1 MNFFP
6 GIVEDNN
13 DPLKIGRCK
22 VRVIGLYDSLKLS
35 ELPWLQCVHPVN
47 YDVVKPPKLGS
58 QVICMGMD
66 QNNQT
71 LLIYGIVPGINDL
84 TNTPDSPRLTRSEE
98 LNQTIVQTK
107 SDSRLES
114 VGSSEWNEPDP
125 NENYGTVYPNNRVIE
140 SEAGHVI
147 EIDDSSGRERIQI
160 YHKSGSYL
168 EMLADGSIIIKSV
181 GDNYRIISG
190 TEYVSADT
198 QVINTGTTTIEV
210 DGECK
215 VKAETVDVD
224 ATTVDVKASTVN
236 IEGSSGTIKGLRCQF
251 TDNPNHYFG

>member
-58 QVICMGMD
+58 QVICMAMD

-71 LLIYGIVPGINDL
+71 LLIHGIIPGINDL

-98 LNQTIVQTK
+98 LDQTIVQTK
-107 SDSRLES
+107 SNSRLED
-114 VGSSEWNEPDP
+114 VGSGEWNEPDP
-125 NENYGTVYPNNRVIE
+125 NENYGTIYPNNRVIE

-147 EIDDSSGRERIQI
+147 EIDDSTGKERIQI

-168 EMLADGSIIIKSV
+168 EMLADGSVIIKSI
-181 GDNYRIISG
+181 GNNYRIVSG
-190 TEYVSADT
+190 TEYVSAAT

-215 VKAETVDVD
+215 VEAATVN
-224 ATTVDVKASTVN
+224 VKGSTVN
-236 IEGSSGTIKGLRCQF
+236 IEGSSGIIKGLRCQF
-251 TDNPNHYFG
+251 TGKPNHNFG